1 VPSFSEERPRSRW
14 SEEVWWGPG
23 KLFANTAARGP
34 FSREELTLPSAAEH
48 VSAMCSE
55 RPEV

>member
-1 VPSFSEERPRSRW
+1 MPSFSEERPRSRW

-34 FSREELTLPSAAEH
+34 FSREELILPSAAEC
-48 VSAMCSE
+48 VPAVCYE
-55 RPEV
+55 D